1 MTLLKTET
9 PTHSTDLTT
18 LGASELAAAIA
29 RGDVS
34 ALDAV
39 EAHIDR
45 IERVNGAL
53 NAVVYSRYDAARAEA
68 RSADRRRTNGEPL
81 GPLHGVPITLKE
93 CLDLAGAPS
102 TFGLSSRAKTVA
114 AHDDL
119 YVARMRAAGAI
130 VLGKT
135 NVAQ

>member
-1 MTLLKTET
+1 MAVLET
-9 PTHSTDLTT
+9 DTQMHTANLTALSATD
-18 LGASELAAAIA
+18 LAAAIA

-39 EAHIDR
+39 EAHIQR

-53 NAVVYSRYDAARAEA
+53 NAVVYARYDAARAEA
-68 RSADRRRTNGEPL
+68 RAADRRRANGELL

-102 TFGLSSRAKTVA
+102 TFGLPSRANTVA
-114 AHDDL
+114 A
-119 YVARMRAAGAI
+119 
-130 VLGKT
+130 
-135 NVAQ
+135 Q